1 MSDYDDL
8 VPSGGYDDLVP
19 TSGPTRDDME
29 QASLDQQPALPS
41 TGPAMMEAGK
51 RAWAGGKQLLAHGFD
66 LADGNGWT
74 GPITNK
80 VTADENAR
88 QAAYRASHPDAPGD
102 SAINAV
108 SAIPSMAIGGPE
120 MGAGKLGML
129 GKSLIQGGMQ
139 GGAQY
144 SDTASNAKGAL
155 FGAGINSGINHV
167 ANYGLLPENIKNWSG
182 WANVNSKV
190 NQLITNS
197 SWLKSLGVDGTK
209 LDGGVLQGLRNK
221 FKAVYGLVRNPDTTY
236 TVNPDDTSSVMDAI
250 NAKYTSGT
258 DGVANS
264 NAVRNMLA
272 ELEQT
277 TVRPKAVTQPGFSA
291 SDGMEAFT
299 PSRATQTAPL
309 PASATTDGGKL
320 GEFSSKLGAAAR
332 LALKGD
338 KPDHALASGLFEAKD
353 YVDQLLDSKLS
364 PTLKALHAETNQQ
377 YKTLY
382 GDIGVENPNNVNLT
396 TGNINGKAVASNLQ
410 SSNLMGLAGD
420 NQSQAYEAARLA
432 RGNVGDSTSTTAQDA
447 LSSHGSLV
455 ARLIR
460 TVPGAA
466 QYLTK
471 YGLPMT
477 LKALQENPRLTVG
490 AANMLSDA
498 DNSQNDQ

>member
-1 MSDYDDL
+1 MADYDDL

-19 TSGPTRDDME
+19 QSGPTRDDIE
-29 QASLDQQPALPS
+29 QASMDQQPALPS
-41 TGPAMMEAGK
+41 TGPAMLEAGK

-120 MGAGKLGML
+120 MGAGKLAML
-129 GKSLIQGGMQ
+129 GKSVVQGGLQ

-144 SDTASNAKGAL
+144 SDTASNAKGAA
-155 FGAGINSGINHV
+155 FGAGVAGGVNHV

-209 LDGGVLQGLRNK
+209 LTGDVLTKLQDR
-221 FKAVYGLVRNPDTTY
+221 FKAVYNLVRNPDNVY
-236 TVNPDDTSSVMDAI
+236 TVNPDDTRAALGDIS
-250 NAKYTSGT
+250 KKFTSGD
-258 DGVANS
+258 DGVMNS
-264 NAVRNMLA
+264 NATQSF
-272 ELEQT
+272 LEQLEGT
-277 TVRPKAVTQPGFSA
+277 AKRDYTQGALMTGGNPSTATINGKELGTV
-291 SDGMEAFT
+291 
-299 PSRATQTAPL
+299 
-309 PASATTDGGKL
+309 
-320 GEFSSKLGAAAR
+320 SSQLGAAAKG
-332 LALKGD
+332 ALKGD
-338 KPDHALASGLFEAKD
+338 KPDVNLSQGLFKAKE
-353 YVDQLLDSKLS
+353 YVDNLLNTKLS
-364 PTLKALHAETNQQ
+364 PALQDLHNTTNQQ

-382 GDIGVENPNNVNLT
+382 GDIGVDNQNNVNLT
-396 TGNINGKAVASNLQ
+396 TGNINAKAVAGGLQ
-410 SSNLMGLAGD
+410 SSNTMGLAGD
-420 NQSQAYEAARLA
+420 NTSQAYEASRLA

-447 LSSHGSLV
+447 LSSHGSLI

-460 TVPGAA
+460 TVPGAY
-466 QYLTK
+466 QYMTK

-477 LKALQENPRLTVG
+477 LKALQQNPRLTVG
-490 AANMLSDA
+490 AANMLSDV
-498 DNSQNDQ
+498 DNDQQ